1 MEITIDMDAAAVVK
15 ISEVK
20 QEGDRIYLDFEDGVG
35 PFPAT
40 AISCRLDISFR
51 LILVPAD
58 YPEEG
63 LSIYDTKLDTAIGT
77 VWLKQGAAM
86 YLEERTRLVVDP
98 DYQRLQ
104 LTSDSGL
111 LASNVQL
118 LRMDKKVAG
127 N

>member
-1 MEITIDMDAAAVVK
+1 MEITIDMDAAAVAK

-35 PFPAT
+35 PAT

-118 LRMDKKVAG
+118 LRMD
-127 N
+127 

>member
-1 MEITIDMDAAAVVK
+1 MEITIDMDAAAVAK

-104 LTSDSGL
+104 LNVRCQQTAVTS
-111 LASNVQL
+111 QL

>member
-1 MEITIDMDAAAVVK
+1 
-15 ISEVK
+15 
-20 QEGDRIYLDFEDGVG
+20 
-35 PFPAT
+35 
-40 AISCRLDISFR
+40 
-51 LILVPAD
+51 
-58 YPEEG
+58 
-63 LSIYDTKLDTAIGT
+63 
-77 VWLKQGAAM
+77 M

>member
-1 MEITIDMDAAAVVK
+1 MAITIDMAPAAIAK
-15 ISEVK
+15 ISEIK
-20 QEGDRIYLDFEDGVG
+20 QAQDRIYLDFEDGVG
-35 PFPAT
+35 PFSTT

-63 LSIYDTKLDTAIGT
+63 LSIYDTKLETAVGT

-86 YLEERTRLVVDP
+86 YLEEQTRLVVDP
-98 DYQRLQ
+98 AYQRLQ
-104 LTSDSGL
+104 LTADSGL

-118 LRMDKKVAG
+118 LRMDKPVAG
-127 N
+127 S